1 MLMAFTAECQNDLE
15 HVCEDSPTKTSTV
28 YFPMLVKNYNQFSQ
42 FEIKG
47 YEFSKICKLI
57 AITNNSNKN
66 LNPLFL
72 KNYKLKPM
80 FITKTLQLIYNNPDI
95 FKDWGCGIN
104 CLEVP
109 WGCKNLN
116 PVSRNMCYYLYKLN

>member
-42 FEIKG
+42 FEVKG
-47 YEFSKICKLI
+47 YELSKICKLI
-57 AITNNSNKN
+57 AITYDSNIQY
-66 LNPLFL
+66 FQ

-80 FITKTLQLIYNNPDI
+80 FVTKTLQLIDKNPDI
-95 FKDWGCGIN
+95 FKDWSCGIN
-104 CLEVP
+104 CLKVP
-109 WGCKNLN
+109 WGCKNFN